1 MARRC
6 SKAVGLGIVPVL
18 AASFLAGCAEE
29 EETAYCVD
37 ENDRVVE
44 NRYCEE
50 EGDRGGVG
58 VVPFFWYFGTGGATY
73 TRGQTVPGGGER
85 IRASDRAALARRGGF
100 GTRSS
105 SPDGVGRG
113 FTPAGRSGGG

>member
-1 MARRC
+1 MPRKSSRTVA
-6 SKAVGLGIVPVL
+6 LGIVPVL
-18 AASFLAGCAEE
+18 AASFLAGCAED

-50 EGDRGGVG
+50 EGERGGVG
-58 VVPFFWYFGTGGATY
+58 VVPFFWYFGAGGTTF
-73 TRGQTVPGGGER
+73 TRGDRVPAGGER
-85 IRASDRAALARRGGF
+85 VRASDRAALARRGGF
-100 GTRSS
+100 GSRAS

-113 FTPAGRSGGG
+113 FVPAGRSVGG